1 MRLRYFAEAS
11 PPACGSSAP
20 TADLTN
26 AAADKPRHASKWKQK
41 RQVSYKLGR
50 KGRFAPSGEP
60 CSGATM
66 PCPRVGMDV
75 RRRDF
80 IAALG
85 AATAWPVVARGQS
98 TEPIR
103 RVGVLMN
110 LAADDPVGKKRQSVF
125 EEELR
130 ERGWEIGRNIQVDI
144 RWAAGIADRYRS
156 FAAELV
162 ALKPDVLVAATS
174 PSVRALQS
182 ATRTIPIVFASVLDP
197 VASGFVATLARPGG
211 NTTGFALFEYGLS
224 GKWLALLKEIG
235 PQIKRVAVLRAASD
249 IGSMGQLGGIQNV
262 APSFGVEL
270 TILPL
275 RDVAEIDHDVANFA
289 RGEASG
295 LIVTASPY
303 GATHSGPIAAIAAKY
318 RLPAV
323 YPFRYFVQ
331 AGGLASYGPDGTKE
345 FGPAAAYVDRILKGA
360 KASELPVQ
368 EPNKYDLVVSLKAAK
383 AIGLTLSPTILVRA
397 DEVIE

>member
-1 MRLRYFAEAS
+1 M
-11 PPACGSSAP
+11 
-20 TADLTN
+20 
-26 AAADKPRHASKWKQK
+26 
-41 RQVSYKLGR
+41 
-50 KGRFAPSGEP
+50 
-60 CSGATM
+60 
-66 PCPRVGMDV
+66 

-85 AATAWPVVARGQS
+85 SATVLPVVAHGQS
-98 TEPIR
+98 NEPVR

-110 LAADDPVGKKRQSVF
+110 LAADDPEGKKRQSVF
-125 EEELR
+125 EQELH
-130 ERGWEIGRNIQVDI
+130 ERGWEIGRNIQIDV
-144 RWAAGIADRYRS
+144 RWAAGIADRYRTY
-156 FAAELV
+156 AAELV

-174 PSVRALQS
+174 PSVRALQNT
-182 ATRTIPIVFASVLDP
+182 TRTIPIVFASVLDP
-197 VASGFVATLARPGG
+197 VAAGFVTSLARPGG

-235 PQIKRVAVLRAASD
+235 PHIKRVAVLRAAAD
-249 IGSMGQLGGIQNV
+249 IGSMGQLGAIQNV
-262 APSFGVEL
+262 ASSFGVEL

-275 RDVAEIDHDVANFA
+275 RDVAEIDHDVADFA

-303 GATHSGPIAAIAAKY
+303 GATHPGILAEIAIKH
-318 RLPAV
+318 RVPAV

-331 AGGLASYGPDGTKE
+331 AGGLASYGPDGTKG
-345 FGPAAAYVDRILKGA
+345 FRPAAAYVDRILRGA

-368 EPNKYDLVVSLKAAK
+368 QPDKYDLVVNLKAAK
-383 AIGLTLSPTILVRA
+383 AIGITLSPTLLVRA